1 MRVLIYSDVHI
12 SQDSSIVKT
21 FGNKYSTRL
30 EYIIKSLDWAEELA
44 VKENCQA
51 VFNLGDTF
59 DKPTI
64 NPMEAT
70 AVQDVKWNN
79 LPHYILVGNHD
90 SNVASLEYSS
100 VAILKKL
107 GFNIITETTHLKD
120 GETNFTF
127 IPYIMNDNRKPLK
140 EYLIGKNDIVLSH
153 NDIAGFNFGFF
164 VSTEGFSIDE
174 IQKDC
179 RLFLNGHLHN
189 SSFLDKKILNVGNLC
204 GQNFSEDASKY
215 DHGCW
220 ILDTD
225 SMSLDFYENPYAL
238 NFYKIEYSPNRKHTL
253 SQLKNNSVLMIKC
266 ERKDQDKLQKDL
278 DIIKHKVV
286 ATRVLLYDK
295 EVLSSIDSTV
305 KLEKIDHL
313 KQFTDFIH
321 DKLGNTDLVN
331 SELSEVCK

>member
-21 FGNKYSTRL
+21 FGTKYSTRL
-30 EYIIKSLDWAEELA
+30 EYIIKSLDWAEDLA
-44 VKENCQA
+44 LKENCQA

-59 DKPTI
+59 DKPVI

-70 AVQDVKWNN
+70 AVQDIKWNN

-107 GFNIITETTHLKD
+107 GFNIINEVTHLKD

-140 EYLIGKNDIVLSH
+140 EYLIGKDDIVLSH
-153 NDIAGFNFGFF
+153 NDIAGFNFGLFI
-164 VSTEGFSIDE
+164 STEGFNIDE
-174 IQKDC
+174 IKKDC
-179 RLFLNGHLHN
+179 KLFLNGHLHN

-204 GQNFSEDASKY
+204 GQNFSEDAFNY

-225 SMSLDFYENPYAL
+225 KMSLDFYENPFAL
-238 NFYKIEYSPNRKHTL
+238 NFYKIEYSSNKNLL
-253 SQLKNNSVLMIKC
+253 SKLKNNSVLMIKC
-266 ERKDQDKLQKDL
+266 ERKDQDKLKEDLETIKDK
-278 DIIKHKVV
+278 II

-295 EVLSSIDSTV
+295 DVVNSIDSIV

-321 DKLGNTDLVN
+321 DKLGNTDLIN
-331 SELSEVCK
+331 SELAEVCK